1 MYYTGKID
9 NCAMAQSTKDKL
21 IVALDFPR
29 YDDARQLVDELG
41 DAVSFY
47 KVGLELLFH
56 DGLSLANEIKN
67 DGKRVFLDM
76 KFLDIGNTVE
86 KAVAAVADLGFDFLT
101 IHGTDAKTMKAAVKG
116 RGNAS
121 LKLLAVTVLTSV
133 DQTDLADQ
141 GIAMTPQE
149 LVLKRARL
157 AHDAGIDGVIA
168 SGQEAAAIRAA
179 TSRNF
184 LIVTPGIRLPGG
196 DAGDQKRIT
205 TPEDA
210 LRAGADHLVV
220 GRPITAAD
228 DRRSAARTVLEHISR
243 A

>member
-1 MYYTGKID
+1 MT
-9 NCAMAQSTKDKL
+9 QSATDKL

-29 YDDARQLVDELG
+29 YDDARHLVDDLG
-41 DAVSFY
+41 DAVTFY

-56 DGLSLANEIKN
+56 DGLALASEIKN

-101 IHGTDAKTMKAAVKG
+101 IHGTDSKTMKAAVKG
-116 RGNAS
+116 RGNAR
-121 LKLLAVTVLTSV
+121 LKLLAVTVLTSL
-133 DQTDLADQ
+133 DQADLADQ
-141 GIAMTPQE
+141 GIVMTPQE

-157 AHDAGIDGVIA
+157 AHEAGIDGVIA

-179 TSRNF
+179 TAHNF

-196 DAGDQKRIT
+196 EAGDQKRIT

-220 GRPITAAD
+220 GRPITAASD
-228 DRRSAARTVLEHISR
+228 PRRAAQTVLEHIAR

>member
-1 MYYTGKID
+1 MT
-9 NCAMAQSTKDKL
+9 QSATDKL

-29 YDDARQLVDELG
+29 YDGARHLVDDLG
-41 DAVSFY
+41 DTVSFY
-47 KVGLELLFH
+47 KIGLELLFH
-56 DGLSLANEIKN
+56 DGLALASEIKN

-101 IHGTDAKTMKAAVKG
+101 IHGTDTKTMKAAVKG
-116 RGNAS
+116 RGNAN
-121 LKLLAVTVLTSV
+121 LKLLAVTVLTSL
-133 DQTDLADQ
+133 DEADLADQ
-141 GIAMTPQE
+141 GIALTPQQ

-157 AHDAGIDGVIA
+157 AHEAGIDGVIA

-179 TSRNF
+179 TSRDF

-220 GRPITAAD
+220 GRPITDASDPRRAAQ
-228 DRRSAARTVLEHISR
+228 TVLEHIAR

>member
-1 MYYTGKID
+1 MS
-9 NCAMAQSTKDKL
+9 QSTKDKL

-29 YDDARQLVDELG
+29 YDGARQLVDELG
-41 DAVSFY
+41 DSVNFY

-56 DGLSLANEIKN
+56 DGLSLATEIKN

-86 KAVAAVADLGFDFLT
+86 KAVAAVADLDFDFLT
-101 IHGTDAKTMKAAVKG
+101 IHGTDTKTMKAAVKG
-116 RGNAS
+116 RGNAA
-121 LKLLAVTVLTSV
+121 LKLLAVTVLTSL
-133 DQTDLADQ
+133 DQDDLTDQ
-141 GIAMTPQE
+141 GIAMAPQE

-157 AHDAGIDGVIA
+157 AHNAGVDGVIA

-179 TSRNF
+179 TSHNF

-220 GRPITAAD
+220 GRPITAASD
-228 DRRSAARTVLEHISR
+228 PRGAARTVLEHMSR

>member
-1 MYYTGKID
+1 MQAHSMT
-9 NCAMAQSTKDKL
+9 QSATDKL

-29 YDDARQLVDELG
+29 YDGARHLVDDLG
-41 DAVSFY
+41 DTVSFY
-47 KVGLELLFH
+47 KIGLELLFH
-56 DGLSLANEIKN
+56 DGLALASEIKN

-101 IHGTDAKTMKAAVKG
+101 IHGTDTKTMKAAVKG
-116 RGNAS
+116 RGNAN
-121 LKLLAVTVLTSV
+121 LKLLAVTVLTSL
-133 DQTDLADQ
+133 DEADLADQ
-141 GIAMTPQE
+141 GIALKPQQ

-157 AHDAGIDGVIA
+157 AHEAGIDGVIA

-179 TSRNF
+179 TSRDF

-210 LRAGADHLVV
+210 LRSGADHLVV
-220 GRPITAAD
+220 GRPITAASD
-228 DRRSAARTVLEHISR
+228 PRHAAQTVLEHIAR